1 MSDDIKIGRGL
12 SIPSDEL
19 SFTFSTS
26 SGPGGQ
32 HANRSATRADV
43 AWNIE
48 TSRVLG
54 GRQRALIKQRLRN
67 RIDSSGNLRLS
78 SDRYRSQTRNR
89 RDVLERLGTMVS
101 EALRPRKARVP
112 TAPTGSS
119 VRRRLS
125 EKKRRGEI
133 KRARRT
139 TTDE

>member
-1 MSDDIKIGRGL
+1 VSDDVKIGRGL
-12 SIPSDEL
+12 TIPPDEL

-32 HANRSATRADV
+32 HANRSATRVDV

-48 TSRVLG
+48 ASRVLG
-54 GRQRALIKQRLRN
+54 NRQRALIRQRLRN

-89 RDVLERLGTMVS
+89 RDVLERLGTLVS
-101 EALRPRKARVP
+101 DALRPRKPRVP

-125 EKKRRGEI
+125 HKKRRGEI

-139 TTDE
+139 PTDE

>member
-1 MSDDIKIGRGL
+1 MSDAVKIGRGL
-12 SIPSDEL
+12 AIPADEL

-43 AWNIE
+43 AWNLE
-48 TSRVLG
+48 SSRVLG
-54 GRQRALIKQRLRN
+54 TRQRALIRARLRR

-89 RDVLERLGTMVS
+89 RDVVERLAALVS
-101 EALRPRKARVP
+101 EALRPRKPRMP

-119 VRRRLS
+119 VQRRLS

-133 KRARRT
+133 KRARGAP
-139 TTDE
+139 TDE